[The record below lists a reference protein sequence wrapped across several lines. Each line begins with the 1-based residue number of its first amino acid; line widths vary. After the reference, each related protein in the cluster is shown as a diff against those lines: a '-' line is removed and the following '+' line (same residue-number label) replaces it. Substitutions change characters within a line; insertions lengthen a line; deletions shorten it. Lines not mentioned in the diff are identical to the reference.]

1 MIAFCKNVF
10 LKHIIGITTIDKKIK
25 NIYSNQNSG
34 EKKTLYTAQPACC
47 KQKIRSST
55 FKSSQTNEG

>member
-25 NIYSNQNSG
+25 NLYSNQNSG
-34 EKKTLYTAQPACC
+34 EKKTLCYTAQPACC
-47 KQKIRSST
+47 KQKNT
-55 FKSSQTNEG
+55 QLNF